1 MRKGKKE
8 YGRKKYMPNRKKDA
22 LDDYDIKNFMID
34 NAVIASFDSI
44 DRSKRDWIITRRYEL
59 QDSSPVSERR
69 LGLFLIKKGFSFI
82 HQRPFVINGKIY
94 FLDYYLPLQ
103 RIALEV
109 DGQSH
114 NYISSKEND
123 AIRDAAFSSIGIKRC
138 RISSDE
144 TRREKYIDTFLRA
157 SGVKFPKVL
166 KVKNKK

>member
-1 MRKGKKE
+1 MRKGKKA
-8 YGRKKYMPNRKKDA
+8 YGRKQYMPNRKKDA
-22 LDDYDIKNFMID
+22 LDDYDIKNFMVD
-34 NAVIASFDSI
+34 NAVIASFDSL

-114 NYISSKEND
+114 NYISSKESD
-123 AIRDAAFSSIGIKRC
+123 AIRDAAFSS
-138 RISSDE
+138 
-144 TRREKYIDTFLRA
+144 
-157 SGVKFPKVL
+157 
-166 KVKNKK
+166 